1 MLLLLGSDAMP
12 LPFSLTLSPR
22 LFISHMRVCVD
33 SGCGSEVKEVII
45 NGRLNLSECV
55 IAGFKLYHHFAS
67 SL

>member
-1 MLLLLGSDAMP
+1 M
-12 LPFSLTLSPR
+12 
-22 LFISHMRVCVD
+22 D